1 MEGETNQ
8 QRRDYLLPASIL
20 VAAILISGSI
30 VYLVGSKSSEGV
42 GAKDPGQL
50 AAVKEVAPLKTSDR
64 DVILGDPKA
73 PVTFIE
79 FGDYQCPFCG
89 RFFEQV
95 EVPLRENYIKSGK
108 VKMVFRNFSFLGP
121 ESTAAAEAAECA
133 KDQKQFWAYHDL
145 IYQTEIKDGRENN
158 GNLNRDLFL
167 KLADELRLDR
177 SAFASCFD
185 SKKYEGQIQKDT
197 DNAKALGINSTP
209 TTFVNSQ
216 KLVGALP
223 YSQFQAAIDSI
234 LK

>member
-1 MEGETNQ
+1 MEGEAGNPK
-8 QRRDYLLPASIL
+8 RDYLLPASIL

-30 VYLVGSKSSEGV
+30 VYLVGSRSDGGV
-42 GAKDPGQL
+42 RGEDSGQL
-50 AAVKEVAPLKTSDR
+50 AAIKETAPLKTSDR
-64 DVILGDPKA
+64 DVILGDLEA
-73 PVTFIE
+73 PVTLIE

-95 EVPLRENYIKSGK
+95 ELPLRENYIKSGK

-121 ESTAAAEAAECA
+121 ESTDAAEAAECA

-145 IYQTEIKDGRENN
+145 IYQIEIKDGRENN
-158 GNLNRDLFL
+158 GNLDRDLFL
-167 KLADELRLDR
+167 KLADELKLDH

-185 SKKYEGQIQKDT
+185 SKKYAGQVEKDN
-197 DNAKALGINSTP
+197 DNARVLGVNSTP

-216 KLVGALP
+216 KIVGALP
-223 YSQFQAAIDSI
+223 YAQFQAAIDSI

>member
-1 MEGETNQ
+1 MNKEK
-8 QRRDYLLPASIL
+8 RDYLLPASIL

-30 VYLVGSKSSEGV
+30 VYLVGSRSTGGV
-42 GAKDPGQL
+42 SDVGKEDSDQL
-50 AAVKEVAPLKTSDR
+50 ATIKETSNLKTSDR

-73 PVTFIE
+73 PVTLIE

-95 EVPLRENYIKSGK
+95 EIPLRENYIKSGK
-108 VKMVFRNFSFLGP
+108 VKMVFMNFSFLGP

-133 KDQKQFWAYHDL
+133 KDQKQFWAFHDA
-145 IYQTEIKDGRENN
+145 IYETEIKDGRENN

-167 KLADELRLDR
+167 KLASELKLDN
-177 SAFASCFD
+177 SSFTSCFD
-185 SKKYEGQIQKDT
+185 SKKYARQVEE
-197 DNAKALGINSTP
+197 DNNNARALGVNSTP

-216 KLVGALP
+216 KLIGALP
-223 YSQFQAAIDSI
+223 YAQFKAAIDSI